1 MASTQLIRKKEAT
14 PSTVIQT
21 IDDSQY
27 YVFRLGAL
35 CFEECLIAIEEGS
48 SNPRSKRVFGHQRT
62 NPENSLIKTPRTTM
76 VASQRVSNKEG
87 SESLQRLAREVAGM
101 AAVFDEANRAREEQ
115 RKIMDEL
122 HQDLL
127 MRIQSTRDYMTQ
139 VFFE

>member
-35 CFEECLIAIEEGS
+35 
-48 SNPRSKRVFGHQRT
+48 
-62 NPENSLIKTPRTTM
+62 TTM

-139 VFFE
+139 ASNAARTPSTLTGSVADPPTLPPATFVVSSGTALRANAS